1 MAKIEIGTIAHVKE
15 ADYPWVII
23 TRTGKL
29 KSHLEKVK
37 ITGYYEEYYK
47 VEYLEN
53 EILQIDNV
61 NQGGVLFRKKD
72 IVLA

>member
-1 MAKIEIGTIAHVKE
+1 MAKIEIGTIAHVNE
-15 ADYPWVII
+15 ADYPWVMIN
-23 TRTGKL
+23 RTGKL

-37 ITGYYEEYYK
+37 ITGYHGEYYE

-53 EILQIDNV
+53 EMLQRDNV
-61 NQGGVLFRKKD
+61 NQGGILFRKKD